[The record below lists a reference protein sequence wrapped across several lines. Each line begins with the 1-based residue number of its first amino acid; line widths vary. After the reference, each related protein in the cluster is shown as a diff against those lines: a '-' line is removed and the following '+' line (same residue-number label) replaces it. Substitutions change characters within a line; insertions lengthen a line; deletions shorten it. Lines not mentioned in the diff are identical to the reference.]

1 MDQQDGRSTARMID
15 YWLGGRHHRPVDVAA
30 AAAFE
35 SAYGPCADS
44 SAAPCGR

>member
-1 MDQQDGRSTARMID
+1 MID